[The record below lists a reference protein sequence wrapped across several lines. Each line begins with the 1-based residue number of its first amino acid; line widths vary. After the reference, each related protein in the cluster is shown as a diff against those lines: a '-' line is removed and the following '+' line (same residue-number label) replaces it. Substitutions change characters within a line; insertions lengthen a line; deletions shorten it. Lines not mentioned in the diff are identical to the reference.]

1 MYGGLLGETNSPFT
15 DQGVH
20 SSYGPGPK
28 VKEFGSRPRG
38 FESARRQ
45 YEKFQTKEIKTLR
58 KIADKIEQEIK
69 H

>member
-1 MYGGLLGETNSPFT
+1 MGVCWGRPILLLPTKGYTAVMGS
-15 DQGVH
+15 
-20 SSYGPGPK
+20 GPK